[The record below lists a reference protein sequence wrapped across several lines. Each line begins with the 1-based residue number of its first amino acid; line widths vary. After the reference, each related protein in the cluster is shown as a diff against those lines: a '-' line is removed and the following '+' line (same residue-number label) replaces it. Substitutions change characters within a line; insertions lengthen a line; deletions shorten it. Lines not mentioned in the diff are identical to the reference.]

1 MDNHKIDLLPVDFK
15 EKGPFAKLGKTLNTM
30 GNMING
36 LHVMTGGPSVLVTK
50 HFIRLKVGDVV
61 AFSGTAYVSGA
72 KTTGLNSDGT
82 KGWIKCNAATGTAS
96 EVNAA
101 EVVFPFPPNIE
112 FYEKSKTYGDIHVT
126 RL

>member
-1 MDNHKIDLLPVDFK
+1 VDNQRILLLPTDFK
-15 EKGPFAKLGKTLNTM
+15 EKGPFAKVGKTLNAI
-30 GNMING
+30 GRLING
-36 LHVMTGGPSVLVTK
+36 LHVVGGSVLTTK
-50 HFIRLKVGDVV
+50 DFIRIRLDQQTT
-61 AFSGTAYVSGA
+61 FSGTAYVSGA